1 MAVIL
6 EPTAVWLQIFYFYLL
21 YSNCRF
27 QEIFCFVLLLESKP
41 RVIINVVNL
50 KSELRRAF
58 IKHSN
63 SGLLNSGILVGL
75 IKIHQV

>member
-21 YSNCRF
+21 YSNCYF
-27 QEIFCFVLLLESKP
+27 QEIFCFVLLLEPKP
-41 RVIINVVNL
+41 RAIINVVNL

-63 SGLLNSGILVGL
+63 SGLLNSGILIGL